1 MLDGDNN
8 KLSISESVLTES
20 LLTVDEW
27 NDASKKPEERT
38 EYVKALKD
46 INIEIYSAT
55 FSMILGD
62 IGSGKSSFL
71 LSILNEMKASKNSLV

>member
-8 KLSISESVLTES
+8 KLSISKSVLTES
-20 LLTVDEW
+20 LLTVGEW
-27 NDASKKPEERT
+27 NDANKKPEERT

-46 INIEIYSAT
+46 INIEIYSGT
-55 FSMILGD
+55 FSMVLGD

-71 LSILNEMKASKNSLV
+71 LSILN

>member
-1 MLDGDNN
+1 MLDGDNS

-27 NDASKKPEERT
+27 NEASKKPEERT

-46 INIEIYSAT
+46 INI
-55 FSMILGD
+55 
-62 IGSGKSSFL
+62 
-71 LSILNEMKASKNSLV
+71 